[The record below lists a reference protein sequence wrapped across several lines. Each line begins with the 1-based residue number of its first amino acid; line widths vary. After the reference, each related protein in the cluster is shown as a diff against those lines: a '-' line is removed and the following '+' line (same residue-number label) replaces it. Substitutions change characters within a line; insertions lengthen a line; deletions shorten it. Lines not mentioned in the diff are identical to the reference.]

1 MPLSPIDGLSPRS
14 KPPLGFLREKVKIG
28 AEFVRQGGKGQYA
41 SVEAIASPSRTF
53 EFKSAA
59 AAWDTPEER
68 AEYEPHLLHGILIE
82 LVSTDR
88 TNVLGAQIE
97 ITTAKSDLVRS
108 SPMAFFNVGR
118 LLAVR
123 LMATE
128 GRDGEPNVK
137 EGL

>member
-14 KPPLGFLREKVKIG
+14 KPSLGSLQEKVSIG

-41 SVEAIASPSRTF
+41 CVEATATPSRTF
-53 EFKSAA
+53 KFSSAA
-59 AAWDTPEER
+59 GAWGTPEEQ

-88 TNVLGAQIE
+88 TNLLGAQIE
-97 ITTAKSDLVRS
+97 ITDAKSDIVRS
-108 SPMAFFNVGR
+108 SPMAFFSVGR
-118 LLAVR
+118 LLAIR